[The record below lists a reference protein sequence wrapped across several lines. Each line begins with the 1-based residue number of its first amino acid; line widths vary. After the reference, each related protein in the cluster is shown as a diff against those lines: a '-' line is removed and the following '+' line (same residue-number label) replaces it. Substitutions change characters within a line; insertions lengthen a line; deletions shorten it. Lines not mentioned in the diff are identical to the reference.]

1 MKEIIRLENVSRTYH
16 TGSEELNALKNVNLK
31 IGSGEFVAV
40 IGQSG
45 SGKSTLMNILGC
57 LDTADSGKYYLN
69 RTDISSLSEKKLA
82 YIRSRTIGF
91 IFQSFN
97 LIPTLSA
104 VENVEL
110 PLMYRGVGRH
120 ERYVLAKSALEKVG
134 LAERMYHKPSE
145 LSGGQQQRAAIAR
158 AIAAKP
164 EILLA
169 DEPTGSLDKK
179 SGKEVLNIIR
189 SMNVE
194 GVTVVMIT
202 HDNSIAESAK
212 RCIKISDG
220 QIIS

>member
-1 MKEIIRLENVSRTYH
+1 
-16 TGSEELNALKNVNLK
+16 
-31 IGSGEFVAV
+31 
-40 IGQSG
+40 
-45 SGKSTLMNILGC
+45 
-57 LDTADSGKYYLN
+57 
-69 RTDISSLSEKKLA
+69 
-82 YIRSRTIGF
+82 
-91 IFQSFN
+91 
-97 LIPTLSA
+97 
-104 VENVEL
+104 
-110 PLMYRGVGRH
+110 
-120 ERYVLAKSALEKVG
+120 
-134 LAERMYHKPSE
+134 MYHKPSE

>member
-1 MKEIIRLENVSRTYH
+1 MKEIIRLENVCSTYH
-16 TGSEELNALKNVNLK
+16 TGSVELNALKNINLK
-31 IGSGEFVAV
+31 IVSGEFVAV

-69 RTDISSLSEKKLA
+69 RTDISSLGEKKLA

-97 LIPTLSA
+97 LIPTLTA
-104 VENVEL
+104 EENVEL

-120 ERYVLAKSALEKVG
+120 ERYALARSALEKVG

-179 SGKEVLNIIR
+179 SGEEVLNIIKA
-189 SMNVE
+189 MNEE

-202 HDNSIAESAK
+202 HDNSIAASAK
-212 RCIKISDG
+212 RRIKISDG
-220 QIIS
+220 RIIS